1 MTAAARRKVSDSHAD
16 SGVCCVLEWCSGT
29 SVEPGA
35 GAGMAGASAGFSM
48 VA

>member
-1 MTAAARRKVSDSHAD
+1 
-16 SGVCCVLEWCSGT
+16 LEWCSGT